1 MNIGIIPARLD
12 SKRFP
17 KKILMPLNGKPMVVN
32 TVERSLMAKNLD
44 RVILAIDSEETK
56 NALKSFDFEIVMTS
70 KDHTSGTDRIAEVAK
85 GIEEASIIINI
96 QGDEPMIDPKIID
109 SLINKLEKPFV
120 EFATIISKNLS
131 AADILNPNVVKAFIN
146 EREEIIEFKRN
157 ILDFQ
162 IGGAYRH
169 IGLYGYTKDTL
180 MKFTKLKPSQNESAE
195 KLEQLRAID
204 NGIKIDAL
212 IEDYKSISID
222 TEEDLK
228 TLIGLLNSESKN

>member
-1 MNIGIIPARLD
+1 
-12 SKRFP
+12 
-17 KKILMPLNGKPMVVN
+17 
-32 TVERSLMAKNLD
+32 
-44 RVILAIDSEETK
+44 
-56 NALKSFDFEIVMTS
+56 
-70 KDHTSGTDRIAEVAK
+70 
-85 GIEEASIIINI
+85 
-96 QGDEPMIDPKIID
+96 MIDPKIID

-157 ILDFQ
+157 IFDFQ

-169 IGLYGYTKDTL
+169 IGLYGYTRDTL
-180 MKFTKLKPSQNESAE
+180 MKFTKLQPSQNESAE

-228 TLIGLLNSESKN
+228 TLIGLLNSESEN